1 MKNGKV
7 ITGLGIEIYPEVI
20 GGEYTLNQAKSMF
33 TDGWRLPTAREAKAI
48 FLLFAA
54 GTRPSEDIALASEY
68 WTSTPKDD
76 TYTYS
81 ISLGYDLRSHLI
93 EYTNFRKLLI
103 LPVRDINP
111 DI

>member
-7 ITGLGIEIYPEVI
+7 ITGLGIEIYPDVI
-20 GGEYTLNQAKSMF
+20 SEEFTLRQAQAAL

-54 GTRPSEDIALASEY
+54 GTKPTEDIALASEY

-103 LPVRDINP
+103 LPVRDINT